1 MMRTRGMTLLELMIA
16 IAIVGMMV
24 SLAVVGISKPLD
36 GQREATATRELWSSA
51 LRARQRAIATNQ
63 PVRIVVESN
72 VLMPD
77 GTRKRVARW
86 ERLTC
91 DNDFDNNTCPRD
103 ACTDTT
109 CRASPEC
116 CSETGPDIVIP
127 DSMTATPVHGL
138 CFLPGSARAVKSL
151 DCMRGQ
157 LDNVAALTAAAPGN
171 IQLNF
176 TAKSGRPR
184 SLLMVEP
191 LTGLASLLDCD
202 SVRATQAP
210 VAECTAAPTPP

>member
-1 MMRTRGMTLLELMIA
+1 MTLLELMIA

-63 PVRIVVESN
+63 PVRIVVENN
-72 VLMPD
+72 VDLPD
-77 GTRKRVARW
+77 GTRRTVARW
-86 ERLTC
+86 ERLKC
-91 DNDFDNNTCPRD
+91 DNDWDNNTCPTD

-109 CRASPEC
+109 CRENSDC

-127 DSMTATPVHGL
+127 DSMTATTVHGL
-138 CFLPGSARAVKSL
+138 CFLPGSARAVMSL

-157 LDNVAALTAAAPGN
+157 LDNTAALTAAAPGN
-171 IQLNF
+171 IQFNF
-176 TAKSGRPR
+176 SVKSGRPR

-210 VAECTAAPTPP
+210 VAECATTPPPP